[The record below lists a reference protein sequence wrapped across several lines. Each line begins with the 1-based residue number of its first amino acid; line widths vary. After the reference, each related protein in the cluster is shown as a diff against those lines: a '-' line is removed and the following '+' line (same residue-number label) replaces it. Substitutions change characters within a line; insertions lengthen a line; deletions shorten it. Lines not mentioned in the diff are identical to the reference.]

1 MNKWLHMPYF
11 WVACGLTLIV
21 EVSRVPDDGGIEVLF
36 ALMLRPILSGLFWGV
51 IATFIAKKMGRLR

>member
-11 WVACGLTLIV
+11 WVVCVLTLIL

-36 ALMLRPILSGLFWGV
+36 ALMLQPILSGFFWGV
-51 IATFIAKKMGRLR
+51 IATFIAKKMGRLK